1 MTNKRRAL
9 SLFMLLLIAFV
20 LVASFYFILHE
31 THHDCAGEDCPVCAL
46 VAVCRNTLKTVFAA
60 IVLAVASLAA
70 RRSGSTVFSSSSR
83 ENCGKTPVALKVKLL
98 N

>member
-31 THHDCAGEDCPVCAL
+31 THHDCAGEDCPVCAMI
-46 VAVCRNTLKTVFAA
+46 AVCRNTLKTVFTAF
-60 IVLAVASLAA
+60 LLTLSAVAA
-70 RRSGSTVFSSSSR
+70 RRAGLAVGSFSHSFTLD
-83 ENCGKTPVALKVKLL
+83 ETPVSLKVKLL